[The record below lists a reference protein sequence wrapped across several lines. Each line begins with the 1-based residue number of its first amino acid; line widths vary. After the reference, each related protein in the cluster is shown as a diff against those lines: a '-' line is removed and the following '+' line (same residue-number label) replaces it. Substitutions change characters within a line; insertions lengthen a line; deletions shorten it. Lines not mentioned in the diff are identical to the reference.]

1 MKQVTI
7 LELYQG
13 LSEIVNKYPYYK
25 IYVTPTISADNPIL
39 INGGGLFRTKLVPK
53 IQIDRDKRIAIL
65 LGEW

>member
-7 LELYQG
+7 LELYQW

-25 IYVTPTISADNPIL
+25 IYVTPTISAENPML
-39 INGGGLFRTKLVPK
+39 INRVFRTKLMPK
-53 IQIDRDKRIAIL
+53 MQIDRDKRIAIL